1 MLMSLFLSFGR
12 EVKIAFYRLYR
23 GGSREAHESA
33 TNDVVQVPYC
43 SRLPMKR
50 GPLER
55 RAT

>member
-50 GPLER
+50 GP
-55 RAT
+55 